1 MFHSESNDIAEV
13 KGHIFFK
20 NENIYVFN
28 CLMDRSKNLLLKV
41 FLVKTPATMLLI
53 KY

>member
-1 MFHSESNDIAEV
+1 MFRSECNDIAEV
-13 KGHIFFK
+13 KGHIFLK

-28 CLMDRSKNLLLKV
+28 CLMAKSKNLLLKL